1 MEIQS
6 LKKRVR
12 YLLSFFIVAL
22 VVSGITAVPLKW
34 EIDFLQSAMGRG
46 TWVVSLF
53 PALGDW
59 IAFVHQGITETE
71 QRFQLIAYGTD
82 WLAFGHIVIAI
93 AFGGTWRDPGKNIWI
108 VEFGMIA
115 CVLVIPTA
123 LIFGE
128 IRGIPLWWRLLDCSF
143 GIFGLIPLWI
153 SRSDIRRIIALES
166 GVKQ

>member
-71 QRFQLIAYGTD
+71 Q
-82 WLAFGHIVIAI
+82 
-93 AFGGTWRDPGKNIWI
+93 
-108 VEFGMIA
+108 
-115 CVLVIPTA
+115 
-123 LIFGE
+123 
-128 IRGIPLWWRLLDCSF
+128 
-143 GIFGLIPLWI
+143 
-153 SRSDIRRIIALES
+153 
-166 GVKQ
+166 